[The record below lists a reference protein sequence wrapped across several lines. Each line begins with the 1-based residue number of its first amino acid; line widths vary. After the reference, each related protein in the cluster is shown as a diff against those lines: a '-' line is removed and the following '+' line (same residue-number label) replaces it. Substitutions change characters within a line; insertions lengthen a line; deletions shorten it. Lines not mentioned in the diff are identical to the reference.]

1 VSGAGGRRRIG
12 GGLKAT
18 DRTGATHL
26 VWARPDEIV
35 AWGEEMQEFL
45 KDAAEK
51 YLIPA
56 RDYPRYLNL

>member
-1 VSGAGGRRRIG
+1 VSSAGEDG
-12 GGLKAT
+12 GSASVLKAT
-18 DRTGATHL
+18 GRTGATHL

-45 KDAAEK
+45 KDAPEK
-51 YLIPA
+51 YLIPV